1 MLRRTRV
8 EKGWCVHPNGWAVL
22 SLVLSLTAAAPAA
35 AQNRWVVV
43 NGERLS
49 DVQVA
54 YLEQRACTRIPNG
67 QYWLNPNTGA
77 WGYARNPQVQGI
89 LGEACQSGR
98 SLSERRKLYRPGEI
112 LSQ

>member
-1 MLRRTRV
+1 M
-8 EKGWCVHPNGWAVL
+8 
-22 SLVLSLTAAAPAA
+22 SLWFALCLAAAALPAA

-49 DVQVA
+49 DVQIA
-54 YLEQRACTRIPNG
+54 HLEQRACTRIPNG
-67 QYWLNPNTGA
+67 QYWLNMNTGA
-77 WGYARNPQVQGI
+77 WGYARNPQVQGVF
-89 LGEACQSGR
+89 GAACQPRR

>member
-1 MLRRTRV
+1 MLARRL
-8 EKGWCVHPNGWAVL
+8 A
-22 SLVLSLTAAAPAA
+22 SLLLLLLGLFGAAPAS
-35 AQNRWVVV
+35 AQNRWVVL

-49 DVQVA
+49 DVQIA

-67 QYWLNPNTGA
+67 QYWLNTNTGA

-89 LGEACQSGR
+89 FGEACQPRR